1 MTEEASLN
9 KKVKFTDSDVWT
21 IFNNY
26 PECEKIVAYVMK
38 KYPNFFSKNEAMH
51 IAVYMLDKGYT
62 LQDILS
68 GKYDD
73 IIDYSYQAEI
83 ITQKSV
89 LREQE
94 ERKYVPVRNASLK
107 PRGKFSFKK
116 IVITLAIGAS
126 ILAVV
131 PVIKNNDVNKDNDI
145 SKTIGLLI
153 AEPGDEDYIHKRNIV
168 SQNTIALPGTDGAF
182 YYNVFGIA
190 SDILRVSNG
199 DYELFDLCL
208 LDTYY
213 NLKMDKLRNMDDV
226 YFNLKLQAANAGT
239 LTVIEE
245 RLDRNGIFLDYLLN
259 ICTEHG
265 LIKKDSSYY
274 ERCQVAINNY
284 RTKRVEIEGEAFN
297 NLDDYDKETIEDL
310 IAKGYSLREV
320 LAEKYKPM
328 LDEWVKEKEQIR
340 EGNRN
345 L

>member
-26 PECEKIVAYVMK
+26 PECEKIVAYTLK

-62 LQDILS
+62 LQDVLS
-68 GKYDD
+68 GRHDD
-73 IIDYSYQAEI
+73 VIDYTYQAEI
-83 ITQKSV
+83 IAQRSV

-94 ERKYVPVRNASLK
+94 ERKYVPVSNASLK
-107 PRGKFSFKK
+107 HRGKISFKK
-116 IVITLAIGAS
+116 IVIAMAIGAS
-126 ILAVV
+126 VLAGV
-131 PVIKNNDVNKDNDI
+131 PHIKNNDAKKDYDI
-145 SKTIGLLI
+145 SKAIGLLI
-153 AEPGDEDYIHKRNIV
+153 AEPGEEDYIHERNIV
-168 SQNTIALPGTDGAF
+168 SQNTASIPGADGIF

-199 DYELFDLCL
+199 DYELFDLCV

-213 NLKMDKLRNMDDV
+213 NLSMDKLNNMDDV
-226 YFNLKLQAANAGT
+226 YFNLKLQASNNGT
-239 LTVIEE
+239 LRVIEE
-245 RLDRNGIFLDYLLN
+245 RLNRNSTFLDYLLD

-274 ERCQVAINNY
+274 ERCQIAINNY
-284 RTKRVEIEGEAFN
+284 RTKRVEIEAN
-297 NLDDYDKETIEDL
+297 VLDNIDDYDRETIEDL
-310 IAKGYSLREV
+310 IEKGYSLRRV
-320 LAEKYKPM
+320 LADKYKPM
-328 LDEWVKEKEQIR
+328 IDEWIKEKEQSR
-340 EGNRN
+340 EGNKS